1 MSSKLRCMAT
11 IFLSRGQQMLML
23 YRQGGRVVN
32 NIWVGSAGG
41 HLESE
46 DMNDAQNCVLREL
59 HEELN
64 LSEKQISQPI
74 LKYITLRRTEHE
86 IRYNY
91 YFFADLNDNAPQDFI
106 STEGTCKW
114 FAYSELLSLE
124 MPFTAKYV
132 IEHYLQMGIKNH
144 KLYSGIA
151 DGNKVIFIELPA
163 F

>member
-1 MSSKLRCMAT
+1 MSSKLRCMTT
-11 IFLSRGQQMLML
+11 IFLSRDQRMLML
-23 YRQGGRVVN
+23 YRQGGSVVN

-46 DMNDAQNCVLREL
+46 DMNDAQSCVLREL
-59 HEELN
+59 YEELN
-64 LSEKQISQPI
+64 VSENQISLPI
-74 LKYITLRRTEHE
+74 LKYITLRRTDNE

-91 YFFADLNDNAPQDFI
+91 YFFADLNDNASRNLI
-106 STEGTCKW
+106 SNEGECRW
-114 FAYSELLSLE
+114 FDYSELLSLE

-132 IEHYLQMGIKNH
+132 IEHYLNEGIKNH

-151 DGNKVIFIELPA
+151 DGYKVTFIELPA